1 MRAPVPPL
9 GAGIS
14 LKPQHYGQADAARAE
29 GLWFEVHA
37 ENYMVDGG
45 PRLGWLER
53 IRANHPLSLHG
64 VGLSLAGAAPL
75 DAEHLARLVA
85 LSARVEPALISEH
98 LAWSVQGGGYMPDLL
113 PFPRSQEALL
123 QVVSN
128 IDRMQCALGRRM
140 AIENPSHYLRIEGHA
155 WDEVDF
161 LAELCR
167 RTGCGLLLD
176 LNNVHVS
183 AHNLGFNA
191 VDYLCRFPLA
201 HVMEVHLAGHSQD
214 SELGSALLIDSHDA
228 PVAPAVW
235 ALYESFIARAGMR
248 PTLIERD
255 AEVPAFAELMAERQR
270 AQAMATPVSLA

>member
-1 MRAPVPPL
+1 
-9 GAGIS
+9 
-14 LKPQHYGQADAARAE
+14 
-29 GLWFEVHA
+29 VHA

-45 PRLGWLER
+45 PRIGWLER
-53 IRANHPLSLHG
+53 IRSSHPVSLHG
-64 VGLSLAGAAPL
+64 VGLSIAGASPL

-85 LSARVEPALISEH
+85 LAARVEPALISEH
-98 LAWSVQGGGYMPDLL
+98 LAWSVQDGSYMPDLL
-113 PFPRSQEALL
+113 PFPRSQDALL
-123 QVVSN
+123 RVASN
-128 IDRMQCALGRRM
+128 IDRMQCALGRRI

-155 WDEVDF
+155 WEESDF

-183 AHNLGFNA
+183 AHNLGFDA
-191 VDYLCRFPLA
+191 MDYLSRFPLE
-201 HVMEVHLAGHSQD
+201 HVMEVHLAGHGQD
-214 SELGSALLIDSHDA
+214 PELGPALLIDSHDA

-235 ALYESFIARAGMR
+235 ALYASFIARAGMR

-255 AEVPAFAELMAERQR
+255 AEVPLFAELMAERRR